1 MMSARHRLT
10 DELISLALSMTGA
23 AATIFIAWANWPV
36 LVR

>member
-1 MMSARHRLT
+1 MTRRHVLT

-23 AATIFIAWANWPV
+23 AATIFIAWAHWPV